1 MKKIVILLLAAL
13 TMGQSFAQKSDD
25 KLYESIMD
33 RTEWWR
39 NDRFGMF
46 IHFGLYSVPARGE
59 WVKSVESMTDEDYQR
74 YFDQFNPVDYNP
86 AEWAKLA
93 KAAGMKYAVMCAKHH
108 DGFALWD
115 TQVSDYKSTNTP
127 FKRDLIR
134 EFLDAFR
141 AEGLKVGVYFS
152 TIDWYH
158 PDYPKYSDEH
168 HPMRGNEKYKNEK
181 INWERYL
188 DFMHSQVRELSTQY
202 GKLDI
207 MWFDFS
213 YNEMKLEKW
222 KSKELVE
229 MVRRNQPGI
238 ILNNRLIG
246 DGSSKLGYSLSELGD
261 FETPEQGVPNAG
273 LTDGKGR
280 PIPWESCITMNNS
293 WGYSRNDNFWKSSEV
308 IIQSLV
314 NCVSKGG
321 NLLLNIGPDAR
332 GNIPQQSKAILGDI
346 AEWMSVNR
354 ESIYGCGPATDM
366 AQPEWGR
373 FTQNGKKLYLHWM
386 YPKIGHINLK
396 GMGDKV
402 KRITLLND
410 MSEIVPVTGWWGDD
424 GDKANFYININEP
437 TYQYFQLPSSTDTVF
452 EIELK

>member
-1 MKKIVILLLAAL
+1 MKKLVILLFAVCAFA
-13 TMGQSFAQKSDD
+13 QSFAQSSDA
-25 KLYESIMD
+25 LYNSIAD

-46 IHFGLYSVPARGE
+46 IHFGLYSIPARGE
-59 WVKSVESMTDEDYQR
+59 WVKSVENIPDEDYQR
-74 YFDQFNPVDYNP
+74 YFEQFNPVDYNP

-93 KAAGMKYAVMCAKHH
+93 KAAGMKYAVMGAKHH
-108 DGFALWD
+108 EGFAMWD
-115 TQVSDYKSTNTP
+115 TQMSDYKATNTP

-141 AEGLKVGVYFS
+141 AEGIKVGVYFS
-152 TIDWYH
+152 TIDWHH
-158 PDYPKYSDEH
+158 PDYPKYNDEH

-188 DFMHSQVRELSTQY
+188 EFMHGQVRELTTQY

-213 YNEMKLEKW
+213 YGEMKLEKW

-246 DGSSKLGYSLSELGD
+246 DGASKLGYSLSELGD
-261 FETPEQGVPNAG
+261 FETPEQGVPQVG
-273 LTDGKGR
+273 LTDSKGR

-293 WGYSRNDNFWKSSEV
+293 WGYNRNDHFWKSSEV

-321 NLLLNIGPDAR
+321 NLLLNVGPDAR
-332 GNIPQQSKAILGDI
+332 GNIPKQSKAILGDI
-346 AEWMSVNR
+346 AEWMSLNR
-354 ESIYGCGPATDM
+354 ESIYGCGPAVDM

-386 YPKIGHINLK
+386 YPKIGHVNLK
-396 GMGDKV
+396 GMGDKI
-402 KRITLLND
+402 KRVTLLND
-410 MSEIVPVTGWWGDD
+410 KSEIVPVTGWWGDD
-424 GDKANFYININEP
+424 GAPDNFYININEP
-437 TYQYFQLPSSTDTVF
+437 TYQYFPLPSDADTVF
-452 EIELK
+452 EVELK